1 MEAADSYFHVEL
13 TAVVDGLL
21 KAAVV
26 EICALAD
33 RWRDDLRMEITTSRS
48 ENEQLKRKLQIMEQ
62 SLSASRVAQSKN
74 VGHQDKKTQFPEVG
88 TNPTDDCGNVETELT
103 VPKGNPW
110 VQQCSFL
117 PGVIKVEAM
126 DISVTAK
133 AGERLYGKCSNVLHP
148 PHYTNT
154 SNQLLEF
161 KTERKSNT
169 EPEVQMP
176 EAVSREDISTECE
189 VETQDSAA
197 TDGECESVNQK
208 TQNVHFTR
216 TKTKKEDDTKGVEL
230 TAVLDVLM
238 KTAVSDI
245 CALAES
251 WFQSLHMEIAR
262 SKKENEDLRQKLQ
275 RMQEQNPQAAA
286 ETELE
291 SQSTKEEKD
300 EDTGSEVR
308 DTDDSGCTVFAGT
321 STEDLAA
328 SAQLW
333 LSSSEEEQR
342 KKTTFCHICVK
353 EVGCLKSHLEWH
365 DQKFKCHI
373 CHKMFHNKVV
383 FSRHLNMHTGT
394 KHACDVCRK
403 TFGNSKKRNFSATE
417 SAPAERAHSRW
428 NHTPVGTKAEMM
440 DRSIGERVEPKL
452 DDTEINSQCYVLSS
466 ELKTE
471 PEKFQPALQ
480 TSECSIDVGS
490 DSENESEECVM
501 LDENRIPHIC
511 LEKISQP
518 SQTQTAQ

>member
-1 MEAADSYFHVEL
+1 
-13 TAVVDGLL
+13 
-21 KAAVV
+21 
-26 EICALAD
+26 
-33 RWRDDLRMEITTSRS
+33 
-48 ENEQLKRKLQIMEQ
+48 
-62 SLSASRVAQSKN
+62 
-74 VGHQDKKTQFPEVG
+74 
-88 TNPTDDCGNVETELT
+88 
-103 VPKGNPW
+103 
-110 VQQCSFL
+110 
-117 PGVIKVEAM
+117 
-126 DISVTAK
+126 
-133 AGERLYGKCSNVLHP
+133 
-148 PHYTNT
+148 
-154 SNQLLEF
+154 
-161 KTERKSNT
+161 
-169 EPEVQMP
+169 
-176 EAVSREDISTECE
+176 
-189 VETQDSAA
+189 
-197 TDGECESVNQK
+197 
-208 TQNVHFTR
+208 
-216 TKTKKEDDTKGVEL
+216 
-230 TAVLDVLM
+230 M

-333 LSSSEEEQR
+333 LSSSEE
-342 KKTTFCHICVK
+342 
-353 EVGCLKSHLEWH
+353 
-365 DQKFKCHI
+365 D
-373 CHKMFHNKVV
+373 
-383 FSRHLNMHTGT
+383 
-394 KHACDVCRK
+394 
-403 TFGNSKKRNFSATE
+403 SKKRNFSATE

-501 LDENRIPHIC
+501 LDEVCETESPQQRREEEQEFDVSCLWTPDLEPNSTHLLRENQSAFTNSDCTMTTNLGKDLNLAVATKNAQHLDLSKMFPCEKGSTFTCNIC
-511 LEKISQP
+511 GKNLSTKNSLASHYRLHTGEKPFTCAQCGKSFAKKFNLDIHYNIHTGAKPYICANCPKSFADPSAFRRHEWIHTRKSQQNTCNTKYKFSCNTCGKCFLSKP
-518 SQTQTAQ
+518 SLTAHSQLHTSEKRHGVQKVLF